1 MSSASKTI
9 LLREFKGSD
18 EFINDCKVFLIGRLR
33 TSPYSFIPIHY
44 NAVFVKKRKKIPMG
58 DFWTLGGS
66 RLTR

>member
-18 EFINDCKVFLIGRLR
+18 EFVNDCKVFLIGRLR

-44 NAVFVKKRKKIPMG
+44 NAVLLKNVKKFQWETFGR
-58 DFWTLGGS
+58 
-66 RLTR
+66 